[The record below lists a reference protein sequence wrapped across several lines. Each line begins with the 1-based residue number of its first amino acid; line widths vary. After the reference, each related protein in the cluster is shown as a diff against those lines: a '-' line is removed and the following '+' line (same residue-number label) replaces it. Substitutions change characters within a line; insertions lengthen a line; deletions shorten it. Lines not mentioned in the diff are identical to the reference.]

1 LILKMKI
8 FLGCPKDNDND
19 KSEVTEVS
27 AAKPIA
33 LVKSLSLTPRPS
45 SKVCGPRGPHGGGRI
60 RGRGRSHSP
69 MKLRHNAPLASVN
82 WGYSLLN
89 HIGKRYSQSPTKDR
103 QNVQESEL
111 QGRDEVQTCKSITT
125 VTSDTDHFEVEA
137 TLTCAPET
145 REERIKEK
153 DTDEKICVASD
164 SNKDQGFAGDNN
176 SPKTHAMK
184 VLKNFLNRSVNQS
197 IGQYIV
203 GEGAISKS
211 NQVGVGKSFEVQR
224 KCLTSVNQSIGKSLV
239 CEDAISKSYQV
250 GVGMGNNNV
259 EKFPENSLVVKES
272 FDYIALNVVNLAD
285 MKREK
290 KLSNTE
296 RLQLYSE
303 VMGTLNVIS
312 KHVGEHL
319 AGKVVHS
326 KAGKTLTAKLLGASK
341 QTIKRRMPKSLLN
354 QLLNVSRQVGKI
366 SIGGMRKG
374 IDSSIKLIEGNLLLH
389 NSEITEKKNLA
400 ASVQVNSEVR
410 VPVDSEV
417 QVPVD
422 SEVPVDI
429 LNGRIEDI
437 LGQHLET
444 PVDYAVQVPV
454 DSEVPV
460 DTLNERIKDIL
471 AHFEDPVERNLEVS
485 VQVDSEVQVPVDFT
499 VPVDILNE
507 RYKAILSHLEVPVE
521 KTLKVSDQVDSEVAV
536 QPNIEHEDFGLPTSQ
551 AAVSDIGLMACLSFY
566 QTVEFLS
573 VLYLK
578 EAVNDA
584 KDECKSEIVC
594 VHENKNIETREAEDE
609 VDESEIED
617 VKQKYHQSHSGSEI
631 HETLEK
637 TLVVEELRMAEES
650 KHGEPSMNEPLLVEG
665 SKQEEPS
672 VAEESQIVEESKQD
686 KLPSAEKSRNVNE
699 ELSRTDNT
707 EEISLF
713 ELVYALHTHFDH
725 TELDEVIRRLGEESD
740 AMSESDEDEA
750 TVQDEATVIE
760 DLHSSSY
767 SAPKAVVYDGITCL
781 DECFDT
787 LDGVEYCT
795 VVVNTACNPC
805 TSTINIQ
812 EHLVD
817 ETSMYASKR
826 NTERE

>member
-1 LILKMKI
+1 
-8 FLGCPKDNDND
+8 
-19 KSEVTEVS
+19 
-27 AAKPIA
+27 
-33 LVKSLSLTPRPS
+33 
-45 SKVCGPRGPHGGGRI
+45 
-60 RGRGRSHSP
+60 
-69 MKLRHNAPLASVN
+69 
-82 WGYSLLN
+82 
-89 HIGKRYSQSPTKDR
+89 
-103 QNVQESEL
+103 
-111 QGRDEVQTCKSITT
+111 
-125 VTSDTDHFEVEA
+125 
-137 TLTCAPET
+137 
-145 REERIKEK
+145 
-153 DTDEKICVASD
+153 
-164 SNKDQGFAGDNN
+164 
-176 SPKTHAMK
+176 
-184 VLKNFLNRSVNQS
+184 
-197 IGQYIV
+197 
-203 GEGAISKS
+203 
-211 NQVGVGKSFEVQR
+211 
-224 KCLTSVNQSIGKSLV
+224 
-239 CEDAISKSYQV
+239 
-250 GVGMGNNNV
+250 MGNNNV
-259 EKFPENSLVVKES
+259 EKFPKNTLVVKES
-272 FDYIALNVVNLAD
+272 FDYIASNVVNLAD

-341 QTIKRRMPKSLLN
+341 QTIKRRIPKSLLN
-354 QLLNVSRQVGKI
+354 QLLNVSRQVGKF

-422 SEVPVDI
+422 SELQIPVDSEVPVDILSGRIEDILAQHLEVPVDSEVQVPVDSEVPVDI

-437 LGQHLET
+437 LAQHLET

-471 AHFEDPVERNLEVS
+471 GHFEDPVERNLEVS
-485 VQVDSEVQVPVDFT
+485 VQ
-499 VPVDILNE
+499 
-507 RYKAILSHLEVPVE
+507 
-521 KTLKVSDQVDSEVAV
+521 VSDQVDSEVAV

-573 VLYLK
+573 VLYLQ

-584 KDECKSEIVC
+584 TDECKSEIVC
-594 VHENKNIETREAEDE
+594 VHENKNIETREAEGE

-637 TLVVEELRMAEES
+637 TLVVEESRMAEES

-672 VAEESQIVEESKQD
+672 IAEESQIMEESKQD

-707 EEISLF
+707 EENSLF

-817 ETSMYASKR
+817 EMSMYASKR
-826 NTERE
+826 NTEREYIS